1 MYLKIKV
8 ITESKKESI
17 EKISEDTFEIRLKEK
32 RERGMANSRI
42 IELLQKIYPDTKI
55 RIVSGHQSPSKI
67 VSVG

>member
-17 EKISEDTFEIRLKEK
+17 EKINEDTFEIRLKEK

-42 IELLQKIYPDTKI
+42 IELLQNIYPDTKI